1 MSESAPAPAA
11 PRGLDAALKDA
22 IRASYERLKQAL
34 PGFKSRAAQ
43 GQMIA
48 AVARALAHDKAI
60 AVVEAPTGTGKSM
73 AYLVPGLAIA
83 QSHRKRLIVST
94 ATIALQE
101 QLVSRDIPAFLA
113 AVGGS
118 AKVVLAKGRQRYAC
132 TRNMNELAHSDA
144 DLPQG
149 GFDFGPDGW
158 QNATWPRRPREGEPK
173 QIADLL
179 QQLLDRRWDGDLD
192 RLPLALADDTRSLLT
207 TSAGGCAN
215 RRCAFLQQC
224 PFVHARNALRDADI
238 VVANHDLVLADL
250 MLGMDDDGS
259 GGVLLPA
266 PQDSLYVFDEAHH
279 LASKAID
286 RGSAEVHLPDAIR
299 RTARLA
305 GPLRA
310 VFASSGKER
319 IGRLTADEID
329 ATLQELDVLLDGLQ
343 RDIVQRWQPDP
354 TELEPL
360 WRAPLGQIS
369 EEWRLWAGAL
379 NEHTGKLLRWLP
391 SALKTLL
398 ESTAPLDRREAIARE
413 LGLAR
418 ERLERQHALWFLWS
432 LEESGEHAP
441 TARWIAPGHDG
452 GLVCHASA
460 VSAAPVLR
468 RVLWP
473 QAAGVVLTSA
483 TLSLGGDFR
492 ALHAQLGVPEHA
504 ESLSLASPF
513 QLAQQAT
520 LEVPRLA
527 AMPDAREAHVGE
539 IVRWLERDLDWQQG
553 NLVLFTSRQKLDA
566 TLAALSAPRRLRV
579 KAQGSLSKAA
589 LLDAHAAAVGAGLGS
604 TLFGLASFGEGLDL
618 PGKLCETVVIT
629 QLPFAVPTDPVE
641 ATWAEWLESRGR
653 NAFVEVSIPHA
664 TRTLI
669 QYCGRLIRSEND
681 VGRIV
686 ILDRRLVEKRYGASI
701 LRALPPFRQLIER

>member
-1 MSESAPAPAA
+1 MSESAPAPVA
-11 PRGLDAALKDA
+11 PRGLDAGLKEA
-22 IRASYERLKQAL
+22 IRASYDRLKGSL
-34 PGFKSRAAQ
+34 PGFRPRAAQ

-48 AVARALAHDKAI
+48 AVARALAHDKASV
-60 AVVEAPTGTGKSM
+60 VVEAPTGTGKSM
-73 AYLVPGLAIA
+73 AYLVAGLAIA
-83 QSHRKRLIVST
+83 QAHRKRLIVST

-101 QLVSRDIPAFLA
+101 QLVSRDIPAFLTA
-113 AVGGS
+113 TGGI

-132 TRNMNELAHSDA
+132 TRNLNELAHSDGE
-144 DLPQG
+144 LPQG
-149 GFDFGPDGW
+149 GFDFGPDLW
-158 QNATWPRRPREGEPK
+158 QSATWPRRPREGEPK
-173 QIADLL
+173 QVAELL
-179 QQLLDRRWDGDLD
+179 QQLLDGRWDGDLD
-192 RLPLALADDTRSLLT
+192 RPPMVIAEDTRSLLT

-250 MLGMDDDGS
+250 MLGMDEDGS

-279 LASKAID
+279 LAAKAID

-329 ATLQELDVLLDGLQ
+329 TTLQQLEVLLDGLQ

-354 TELEPL
+354 TDRDPL
-360 WRAPLGQIS
+360 WRASLGQIP
-369 EEWRLWAGAL
+369 EEWRLWAESL
-379 NEHTGKLLRWLP
+379 NTHTTNLLRWLP
-391 SALKTLL
+391 SALKMLL
-398 ESTAPLDRREAIARE
+398 ESTAPLERREAIARE
-413 LGLAR
+413 LGMAR

-432 LEESGEHAP
+432 LQESGEHAP

-460 VSAAPVLR
+460 VSAAPVLK

-492 ALHAQLGVPEHA
+492 ALNAQLGVPAHA
-504 ESLSLASPF
+504 ETLSLASPF
-513 QLAQQAT
+513 QLAEQAR

-527 AMPDAREAHVGE
+527 ALPDDREAHVRE
-539 IVRWLERDLDWQQG
+539 VVAWLEAHLDWQQG

-566 TLAALSAPRRLRV
+566 TLSALSTICRLRV
-579 KAQGSLSKAA
+579 KAQGSQSKAA
-589 LLDAHAAAVGAGLGS
+589 LLAAHSAAIASGLGS

-618 PGKLCETVVIT
+618 PGTLCETVVIT

-653 NAFVEVSIPHA
+653 NAFVEVSVPHA
-664 TRTLI
+664 TRTLT

-681 VGRIV
+681 SGRIV
-686 ILDRRLVEKRYGASI
+686 ILDRRLVEKRYGAGI
-701 LRALPPFRQLIER
+701 LRALPPFRRCIEH